1 LTSELETIFSNAP
14 LAPNALAHPRIREAY
29 ARATGKSQAP
39 STPEASTGPKKRVPG
54 EDDDCPICYDN
65 MHGAAEGS
73 LTFCEECGNAV
84 HGECF
89 AQCAY
94 YTLYLMDVP
103 NVNLNRSGKQ
113 TSAKQ
118 GTKLTCIYC
127 RAVWP
132 SPAVAGGAR
141 GSGARTTSGGYIN
154 ISNVAGVSPQRDTTT
169 CMSWIR
175 RHVLPNHL

>member
-1 LTSELETIFSNAP
+1 LTSELETIFADAP
-14 LAPNALAHPRIREAY
+14 LAPNALAHPRVREAY

-89 AQCAY
+89 AQCAC
-94 YTLYLMDVP
+94 YTFYPLGVLL
-103 NVNLNRSGKQ
+103 NVNVTRCCFAGKQ

-132 SPAVAGGAR
+132 NPAVAGGPR

-154 ISNVAGVSPQRDTTT
+154 ISNVTGVSPQRDTTT
-169 CMSWIR
+169 CMS
-175 RHVLPNHL
+175 